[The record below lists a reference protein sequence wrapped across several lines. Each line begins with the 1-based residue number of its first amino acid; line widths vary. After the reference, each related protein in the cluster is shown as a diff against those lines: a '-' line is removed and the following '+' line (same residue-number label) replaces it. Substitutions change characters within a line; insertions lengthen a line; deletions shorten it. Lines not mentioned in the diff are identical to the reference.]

1 MKPDRKNTKKILI
14 DLAYKGSSNEFEEF
28 YGYNITYQEL
38 EQQSYIEFKNIMFD
52 NINKKIKFRKYGR
65 MGPILTLKAYMYDSE
80 IEIFENLINN
90 NKIETIYGWIVK
102 DVTLIT
108 NENDNLEESVFDGE
122 SESGGEGEIIIKEEI
137 ENINTEEDLY

>member
-1 MKPDRKNTKKILI
+1 MSILFFGLDNPI
-14 DLAYKGSSNEFEEF
+14 APQKSPLIFKVSFGRFSS
-28 YGYNITYQEL
+28 I
-38 EQQSYIEFKNIMFD
+38 S
-52 NINKKIKFRKYGR
+52 
-65 MGPILTLKAYMYDSE
+65 
-80 IEIFENLINN
+80 FENLINN

-108 NENDNLEESVFDGE
+108 NENDKLEESVFEGE